1 MNQKKIAEDYKNKI
15 LAQSAELMQ
24 QLATPAA
31 FLKYYYKILPKCAS
45 QKAAFD
51 LGNLLY
57 FLVFNEEKYASFDSF
72 RKIKN
77 RHFKK

>member
-1 MNQKKIAEDYKNKI
+1 MKQEQIAQNYKNKL
-15 LAQSAELMQ
+15 LAHTAELMQ

-31 FLKYYYKILPKCAS
+31 FLKYYYRILPKCRS

-51 LGNLLY
+51 IVNLLY
-57 FLVFNEEKYASFDSF
+57 YLVFNEEKYSSFDSF
-72 RKIKN
+72 RAVKN

>member
-1 MNQKKIAEDYKNKI
+1 MNQQKIAEDYKNKL
-15 LAQSAELMQ
+15 LAQTAELMH

-31 FLKYYYKILPKCAS
+31 FLKYYYKILPKCKS

-51 LGNLLY
+51 IVNLLY
-57 FLVFNEEKYASFDSF
+57 YLLFDEEKYSSFDSF
-72 RKIKN
+72 RSVKN